1 MLITQKKYKKFFT
14 TDLIKLDHY
23 DYQDRN
29 YNTEETN
36 EVNRIVTIMF
46 AFINGIMTFLY
57 EYTINKIF
65 KN

>member
-1 MLITQKKYKKFFT
+1 MLITQKKYKRFFNA
-14 TDLIKLDHY
+14 DLIKLDHY
-23 DYQDRN
+23 DYLDNN

-46 AFINGIMTFLY
+46 AFVNGIMTFLW
-57 EYTINKIF
+57 EFAINKMF